1 MLSEQQ
7 LYADLARWIGENIA
21 HRLLLRDIAARF
33 GYSQWYLN
41 RRFVLYYGISL
52 GAFIRLER
60 MKAIARELIISDR
73 RIADIAVRYQFESQQ
88 TLTRAFSRQYGMPP
102 GLYRRRMRAAKLAG
116 DRC

>member
-1 MLSEQQ
+1 MLPEQQ
-7 LYADLARWIGENIA
+7 MYADLARWIGENVA

-41 RRFVLYYGISL
+41 RRFLLYHGISL

-60 MKAIARELIISDR
+60 MKAIASELITSDR
-73 RIADIAVRYQFESQQ
+73 RIADIAVSYQFESQQ

-102 GLYRRRMRAAKLAG
+102 GLYRRTMRAARLRQ
-116 DRC
+116 D

>member
-1 MLSEQQ
+1 MLPEQH
-7 LYADLARWIGENIA
+7 LYAELARWIKENIA

-41 RRFVLYYGISL
+41 RRFMHYHGLSL

-60 MKAIARELIISDR
+60 MKAIASELINSDR
-73 RIADIAVRYQFESQQ
+73 PIVDIAVSYQFESQQ

-102 GLYRRRMRAAKLAG
+102 GRYRRAMREARPRPG
-116 DRC
+116 